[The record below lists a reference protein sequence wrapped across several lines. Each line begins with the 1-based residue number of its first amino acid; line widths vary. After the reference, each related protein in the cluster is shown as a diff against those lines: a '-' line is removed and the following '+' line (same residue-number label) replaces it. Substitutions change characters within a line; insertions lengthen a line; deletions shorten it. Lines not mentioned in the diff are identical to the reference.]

1 MGGLTEFKKRQ
12 GVGMPDNTHE
22 VDHWPG
28 HPISYTTTHL
38 KMFFNEQFLATG
50 TAFIMK
56 YAGKYGL
63 VTNWHV
69 VSGRNPITGKCLSSN
84 GGIPNMAKCH
94 VALVHRLDDGPRFTE
109 TIHFLPVEI
118 PLIDEEGRAIWSD
131 NRANDPLS
139 DYVIILLDKL
149 IPELDQPRHS
159 LRAIQAGVVT
169 IKRGK
174 KATNKVKP
182 EDVNH
187 FYPQVGHQVFIVG
200 YPVGVEH
207 SGVFPIWKGGT
218 IASEPTSSLSLAG
231 VETDDVIYVDGL
243 TRAGMSGSP
252 VICLQKP
259 GDSYFTDDG
268 VKITVSKAEPLL
280 VGVYAGRD
288 GVTNSEADLA
298 LGRVWK
304 VAALERLFGE
314 SITGARSSQVNT

>member
-1 MGGLTEFKKRQ
+1 
-12 GVGMPDNTHE
+12 MPDNIHQ

-28 HPISYTTTHL
+28 HPISYTTTHM

-50 TAFIMK
+50 TAFVMQ
-56 YAGKYGL
+56 YAGEYGL
-63 VTNWHV
+63 ITNWHV
-69 VSGRNPITGKCLSSN
+69 LSGRNPITGKCLAIN
-84 GGIPNMAKCH
+84 GGIPNIAKCH

-118 PLIDEEGRAIWSD
+118 PLIDDEGNTTWND

-139 DYVIILLDKL
+139 DYAIILLDKY
-149 IPELDQPRHS
+149 IPELNQPGRS
-159 LRAIQAGVVT
+159 LRSIQAGVVT
-169 IKRGK
+169 IKKGK
-174 KATNKVKP
+174 KAGGKLKA
-182 EDVNH
+182 EDLNH

-218 IASEPTSSLSLAG
+218 IASEPTSSLSISG
-231 VETDDVIYVDGL
+231 VETEDLIYVDGL

-259 GDSYFTDDG
+259 GDAYYTDDG
-268 VKITVSKAEPLL
+268 VQITASKAEPLL

-288 GVTNSEADLA
+288 GVTKSEADLA

-304 VAALERLFGE
+304 VAALERLFGK
-314 SITGARSSQVNT
+314 SITAVRSAAVKS

>member
-1 MGGLTEFKKRQ
+1 MRH
-12 GVGMPDNTHE
+12 NTSKI
-22 VDHWPG
+22 DHWPG
-28 HPISYTTTHL
+28 NPISYTTTHL
-38 KMFFNEQFLATG
+38 RMFFNEQPLATG
-50 TAFIMK
+50 TAFVMK
-56 YAGKYGL
+56 YAGQYGL
-63 VTNWHV
+63 ITNWHV
-69 VSGRNPITGKCLSSN
+69 ISGRNPITGKCLSTN

-94 VALVHRLDDGPRFTE
+94 VALVHRLDDGPQFTE

-118 PLIDEEGRAIWSD
+118 SLIDERGCAIWSD
-131 NRANDPLS
+131 NRANDPLA

-149 IPELDQPRHS
+149 IHQLHQPGYS
-159 LRAIQAGVVT
+159 LRAIDAGVVT

-174 KATNKVKP
+174 MVTTKVKP
-182 EDVNH
+182 EDLNH

-207 SGVFPIWKGGT
+207 TGVFPIWKGGT
-218 IASEPTSSLSLAG
+218 IASEPTTSLSLAG

-259 GDSYFTDDG
+259 GDIYFTDDG
-268 VKITVSKAEPLL
+268 VQITASKSEPLL

-288 GVTNSEADLA
+288 GVTNLEADLA

-304 VAALERLFGE
+304 VAALERLFAK
-314 SITGARSSQVNT
+314 SITAARSSSVNA